1 MAYVSKKIE
10 IISSMM
16 GKTVAEIDRIGK
28 NFKEEVFRLP
38 EREMKLYPYFDT
50 VTLLIDSDCGLTA
63 THYIVGNVPYMFVF
77 KRSKLIAY
85 FDRSNLGHINAII
98 ENIDRYE
105 VGNYTETTR
114 RTTYGKIT
122 SMLEQIKQFEGAN
135 VLLIDD
141 LLKRINKFKEVFDK
155 KKNPLLT
162 EPENVKVPTLTSFEE
177 ESETDLTLPMLKQLS
192 YVIEIAPSDL
202 EASCKALNNAG
213 IKFSLH
219 NKLQ

>member
-10 IISSMM
+10 IIASMM
-16 GKTVAEIDRIGK
+16 GKTLNEIDRSAK

-38 EREMKLYPYFDT
+38 DRQIKLHPYFDA
-50 VTLLIDSDCGLTA
+50 VTLLINNDANLTG

-77 KRSKLIAY
+77 KKGKLIAY
-85 FDRSNLGHINAII
+85 FDRANLGHVYAII
-98 ENIDRYE
+98 ENINRYE
-105 VGNYTETTR
+105 DEKYTETTR

-122 SMLEQIKQFEGAN
+122 SMLEHTKTFEDAN
-135 VLLIDD
+135 IDLIDD
-141 LLKRINKFKEVFDK
+141 LLKRINKFKESFERK
-155 KKNPLLT
+155 KIEID
-162 EPENVKVPTLTSFEE
+162 EPVVKVPSLATFEE
-177 ESETDLTLPMLKQLS
+177 EQETVPVLKQLS

-213 IKFSLH
+213 IKFSLY

>member
-10 IISSMM
+10 IIASMM
-16 GKTVAEIDRIGK
+16 GKTLNEIDRSAK

-38 EREMKLYPYFDT
+38 DRQIKLYPYFEA
-50 VTLLIDSDCGLTA
+50 VTLLINGDIDLTG

-77 KRSKLIAY
+77 KKGKLIAY
-85 FDRSNLGHINAII
+85 FDRANLGHVYAII
-98 ENIDRYE
+98 ENINRYE
-105 VGNYTETTR
+105 DEKYTETTR

-135 VLLIDD
+135 IELIDD
-141 LLKRINKFKEVFDK
+141 LLNRINKFKESIGRKEIEF
-155 KKNPLLT
+155 L
-162 EPENVKVPTLTSFEE
+162 EPEIVRIPSLASFEE
-177 ESETDLTLPMLKQLS
+177 ESETVPVLRQLS

-202 EASCKALNNAG
+202 EASCKALNSAG
-213 IKFSLH
+213 IKFSLY

>member
-10 IISSMM
+10 IIASMM
-16 GKTVAEIDRIGK
+16 GKTLNEIDRSAK

-38 EREMKLYPYFDT
+38 DRQIKLHPYFDA
-50 VTLLIDSDCGLTA
+50 VTLLINNDANLTG

-77 KRSKLIAY
+77 KKGKLIAY
-85 FDRSNLGHINAII
+85 FDRANLGHVYAII
-98 ENIDRYE
+98 ENINRYE
-105 VGNYTETTR
+105 DEKYTETTR

-122 SMLEQIKQFEGAN
+122 SMLEHTKTFEDAN
-135 VLLIDD
+135 IDLIDD
-141 LLKRINKFKEVFDK
+141 LLKRINKFKESFEHK
-155 KKNPLLT
+155 KVKIDAPVVHV
-162 EPENVKVPTLTSFEE
+162 NVPSLASFEE
-177 ESETDLTLPMLKQLS
+177 ESETVPVLKQLS

-213 IKFSLH
+213 IKFSLY

>member
-10 IISSMM
+10 IIASMM
-16 GKTVAEIDRIGK
+16 GKTLNEIDRSAK

-38 EREMKLYPYFDT
+38 DRQIKLYPYFEA
-50 VTLLIDSDCGLTA
+50 VTLLINGDIDLTG

-77 KRSKLIAY
+77 KKGKLIAY
-85 FDRSNLGHINAII
+85 FDRANLGHVYAII
-98 ENIDRYE
+98 ENINRYE
-105 VGNYTETTR
+105 DEKYTETTR

-135 VLLIDD
+135 IELIDD
-141 LLKRINKFKEVFDK
+141 LLNRINKFKESIGRKEIEIGAPVV
-155 KKNPLLT
+155 
-162 EPENVKVPTLTSFEE
+162 NVKIPSLTSFEE
-177 ESETDLTLPMLKQLS
+177 ESETVPMVKQLS

-202 EASCKALNNAG
+202 EASCKALNSAG
-213 IKFSLH
+213 IKFSLY